1 MKSTFSISV
10 IIPAFNEAMNLEAIV
25 EDSNKNL
32 MGLTSKYEIIVIDD
46 LSMDSTKE
54 KLSTLKKN
62 YPCLRTIHNEH
73 NLGCHPSCLVGFKVA
88 RNEMLVFL
96 PADGQVPAR
105 NISKFIE
112 NLSSYDLVCSYRRQR
127 EDTFFRRL
135 ASKLYNM
142 ILRLFFRINLHDTHS
157 AIAVKKE
164 VVKAI
169 GDKIKSY
176 SSFAGCEFILQTI
189 KHGYKVTEIEVE
201 HLPRKAGRATGA
213 NLKDAVLTPINLLQF
228 WWKSFE
234 HKREAIRT

>member
-1 MKSTFSISV
+1 
-10 IIPAFNEAMNLEAIV
+10 
-25 EDSNKNL
+25 
-32 MGLTSKYEIIVIDD
+32 
-46 LSMDSTKE
+46 
-54 KLSTLKKN
+54 
-62 YPCLRTIHNEH
+62 
-73 NLGCHPSCLVGFKVA
+73 
-88 RNEMLVFL
+88 MLVFL

-201 HLPRKAGRATGA
+201 HLSRKAGHATGA
-213 NLKDAVLTPINLLQF
+213 NLKDAILTPINLLQF
-228 WWKSFE
+228 WWRSFE
-234 HKREAIRT
+234 HTKEAITS